1 MDHLDD
7 LSAAIIDIPILEKY
21 SSHLSELIQSYK
33 QELKKRGWKS
43 YKPYTDGV
51 NLKYG
56 IVKSDLLE
64 AYEELLCKT
73 AGLYMDFNSILQRI
87 QQHDGC

>member
-1 MDHLDD
+1 MDHIDD

-21 SSHLSELIQSYK
+21 SSHLSELIKRYK
-33 QELKKRGWKS
+33 QELNQRGWKS

-56 IVKSDLLE
+56 IGKSEVLE

-73 AGLYMDFNSILQRI
+73 AGLYMDFNAILQRI
-87 QQHDGC
+87 QQHDRC